1 MATQD
6 VDLESSHECVAILNI
21 KDLGL
26 DNFIAAYTIINTKV
40 SLSFWYVC
48 TAEARAKPR
57 LMTSNGIN

>member
-1 MATQD
+1 MTNHYRTINVRSPHMATQD

-40 SLSFWYVC
+40 SLSF
-48 TAEARAKPR
+48 
-57 LMTSNGIN
+57 

>member
-40 SLSFWYVC
+40 SLSYTF
-48 TAEARAKPR
+48 APLKREQSRD
-57 LMTSNGIN
+57 